1 VTVRGFRVVKA
12 AAFVLAALPAVVL
25 AVDGLRGH
33 LTADPIEEIT
43 HRTGWWAIT
52 LLMVTLAV
60 TPVRRLTGW
69 NHLVRMRRMLGL
81 YAFFYAAL
89 HLLTYVVLDLFF
101 AFDIFLEDV
110 MERPYITVGM
120 AAFTM
125 LLALALTST
134 KGWIRRLGKRWQQ
147 LHRLVY
153 VAALLGVVHFYW
165 QVKADTREPLIYAG
179 VLAALLAARVT
190 AARAARAVRAAGRGG
205 AGQRRRA
212 EMDAG
217 TVSPG

>member
-1 VTVRGFRVVKA
+1 MRRLRIIKA
-12 AAFVLAALPAVVL
+12 VLFVLAAVPAVWL
-25 AVDGLRGH
+25 GVDALRGN

-43 HRTGWWAIT
+43 HRTGWWALT

-60 TPVRRLTGW
+60 TPIRRFTGW
-69 NHLVRMRRMLGL
+69 NRIVKVRRMLGL
-81 YAFFYAAL
+81 WAFSYAVL

-110 MERPYITVGM
+110 MERPYITLGLTAWV
-120 AAFTM
+120 M

-134 KGWIRRLGKRWQQ
+134 KGWIRRLGRNWQR

-153 VAALLGVVHFYW
+153 VAATLGVIHFYW

-179 VLAALLAARVT
+179 ILGALLLARVRVGRRVKGVRRRGGEAAARSNATGASLAAR
-190 AARAARAVRAAGRGG
+190 
-205 AGQRRRA
+205 
-212 EMDAG
+212 
-217 TVSPG
+217 

>member
-1 VTVRGFRVVKA
+1 MRGFRIVKA

-25 AVDGLRGH
+25 AVDALRGD

-43 HRTGWWAIT
+43 HRTGWWALT

-69 NHLVRMRRMLGL
+69 NQLVQLRRMLGL
-81 YAFFYAAL
+81 YAFFYATL

-101 AFDIFLEDV
+101 ALDILLEDV
-110 MERPYITVGM
+110 MERPYITVGF
-120 AAFTM
+120 AAFLM
-125 LLALALTST
+125 LLALAVTST
-134 KGWIRRLGKRWQQ
+134 KGWIRRLGRRWQQ

-179 VLAALLAARVT
+179 VFLALLAARLRQGPRRPAMVT
-190 AARAARAVRAAGRGG
+190 PASRSHS
-205 AGQRRRA
+205 
-212 EMDAG
+212 AG
-217 TVSPG
+217 TGSSDRTAS

>member
-190 AARAARAVRAAGRGG
+190 AARAARAVRAE

>member
-1 VTVRGFRVVKA
+1 MRGFRIAKA

-25 AVDGLRGH
+25 VVDGLRGN

-43 HRTGWWAIT
+43 HRTGWWALT

-60 TPVRRLTGW
+60 TPLRRLTGW
-69 NHLVRMRRMLGL
+69 NQLVQLRRMLGL

-101 AFDIFLEDV
+101 ALDILLEDV
-110 MERPYITVGM
+110 MERPYITVGF
-120 AAFTM
+120 AAFLM
-125 LLALALTST
+125 LLALAVTST
-134 KGWIRRLGKRWQQ
+134 KGSIRRLGRRWRQ

-179 VLAALLAARVT
+179 VLLVLLAARVRWG
-190 AARAARAVRAAGRGG
+190 ARPSAGVTPASRSHS
-205 AGQRRRA
+205 
-212 EMDAG
+212 AG
-217 TVSPG
+217 TGSSDRTAS

>member
-1 VTVRGFRVVKA
+1 MRGFRIAKA

-25 AVDGLRGH
+25 VVDGLRGN

-43 HRTGWWAIT
+43 HRTGWWALT

-60 TPVRRLTGW
+60 TPLRRLTGW
-69 NHLVRMRRMLGL
+69 NQLVQLRRMLGL

-101 AFDIFLEDV
+101 AFDILLEDV
-110 MERPYITVGM
+110 MERPYITVGF
-120 AAFTM
+120 AAFLM
-125 LLALALTST
+125 LLALAVTST
-134 KGWIRRLGKRWQQ
+134 KGSIRRLGRRWRQ

-165 QVKADTREPLIYAG
+165 QVKADTREPLVYAG
-179 VLAALLAARVT
+179 VLLVLLAARVRWG
-190 AARAARAVRAAGRGG
+190 ARPSAGVTPASRSHS
-205 AGQRRRA
+205 
-212 EMDAG
+212 AG
-217 TVSPG
+217 TGSSDRTAS